1 VVLGIKPV
9 CVVATATGA
18 LTWHEGI
25 IRLAP
30 APYLADLTRADA
42 HITNPLWHDRHPG
55 LLVLA
60 DPLVED
66 VGKVRDGERGAASPA
81 GWGAGEAGVFRS
93 QAANP
98 PLDFPACLCSLWT
111 IDLMT
116 GLAPSGFVPLPNG

>member
-1 VVLGIKPV
+1 MPSNIGMRPIPAWSW
-9 CVVATATGA
+9 VVATATGA

-25 IRLAP
+25 VRLAP
-30 APYLADLTRADA
+30 APYHADLTRADA
-42 HITNPLWHDRHPG
+42 HITHTLWHDGHWG

-98 PLDFPACLCSLWT
+98 ARVSRLPLFALD
-111 IDLMT
+111 
-116 GLAPSGFVPLPNG
+116 V